1 MGRAFVVVLLVLG
14 ACSGADGEEP
24 AVQRFPDVVDVG
36 VTADDG
42 GTYLFSVTIS
52 SPYDTPARYADAW
65 RVTTE
70 DGTVLG
76 ERVLLHDHAGE
87 QPFTRTL
94 ADVSVPPGVD
104 VVVVEARDLVNGWGG
119 SAMEVTLPPTG

>member
-1 MGRAFVVVLLVLG
+1 MVLLLVLG
-14 ACSGADGEEP
+14 ACDAANEEER
-24 AVQRFPDVVDVG
+24 AVQRFPDVVAVD
-36 VTADDG
+36 VTANDD

-65 RVTTE
+65 RVTAE

-76 ERVLLHDHAGE
+76 VRVLLHDHAGE

-94 ADVSVPPGVD
+94 DDVSVPTEVD

-119 SAMEVTLPPTG
+119 GAMVVTLPPTG